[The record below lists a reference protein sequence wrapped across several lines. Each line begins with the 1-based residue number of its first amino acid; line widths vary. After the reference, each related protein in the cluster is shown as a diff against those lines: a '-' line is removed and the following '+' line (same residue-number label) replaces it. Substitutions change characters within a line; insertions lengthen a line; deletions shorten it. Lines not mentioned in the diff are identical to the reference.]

1 MPGSRP
7 RSGCCAARR
16 PISRPTTAPIPSPVA
31 LKERALA
38 IEDAAR
44 AVPGI
49 TNSEGA
55 GVSAGRTVVALATSH
70 GFARGYTT
78 SGYGGAASVI
88 AGEGG
93 AMQRDH
99 ASHNVRHYA
108 DLDAPEATRAAG
120 RRARGEAARSGQARQ
135 RDDAGAVR
143 SARRRQPDRPSGRA
157 R

>member
-1 MPGSRP
+1 MP
-7 RSGCCAARR
+7 A
-16 PISRPTTAPIPSPVA
+16 SRPTTGCCAGRRPTLEADDGADPTPVE

-38 IEDAAR
+38 TEEAAR

-78 SGYGGAASVI
+78 SGYGGSASVI

-93 AMQRDH
+93 D
-99 ASHNVRHYA
+99 
-108 DLDAPEATRAAG
+108 DAARLCQPHRPPLCRS
-120 RRARGEAARSGQARQ
+120 RRARGARPRW
-135 RDDAGAVR
+135 
-143 SARRRQPDRPSGRA
+143 PPSGR
-157 R
+157 